1 MKKLIFIFLFL
12 ISQVHAAQTVFT
24 DSTVASCVDPA
35 PTNTGNGSCT
45 TSNPTGFLQTE
56 TFTFTATSGGP
67 TATFT
72 VSGSVSGS
80 HTSITSGGT
89 RAVKTSAG
97 FTKFSIN
104 IADGG
109 TAWVAGD
116 NFTVATTSGTIF
128 RKSNFDLLTVNQ
140 ICSNGCDLSTILNLL
155 TNTAVRFQ
163 DASGGQYV
171 GFVAP
176 SVVNASYSI
185 TLPADAP
192 ASNTFLKYNGTDYVW
207 GTETTSFPLSATDGS
222 VSAPSYSWAS
232 SAGSGEY
239 YISTNTIGMAT
250 GGIRASKVDGS
261 QQWTWGAAST
271 SQRSHNIVK
280 DVNAGDSSQPLYLN
294 IGNSGSQQG
303 TGSIYWGNSSVTGSP
318 AFGMYFI
325 PRLNND
331 SGDYTAG
338 RYEFYKDASANTSKF
353 DLYTYD
359 GSTLRRTLSMAPS
372 STSIF
377 GIVNSVYGTFM
388 SLAANG
394 TNELVTLN
402 NSGAFNTAGAASE
415 LTQGLTGGVLYLSSS
430 PNAGG
435 AAIQLYEGSH
445 ATRPSEIAFRNA
457 GSETAR
463 FYTRDVKF
471 TPSSG
476 TEYSILTGST
486 IYDLNLCADSTGSNG
501 GQVVLFGSSHATQAN
516 TIQINTNN
524 VSALQVDAN
533 QRVDGKPG
541 ASTSQ
546 TTAIGGILNSNS
558 TAVGNVG
565 GGTDD
570 LMTYTLP
577 ANVLNITNDS
587 IHIVAGGTFA
597 ANANSKRL
605 ICLFGSSNIIDSTAL
620 VLNGGSW
627 HLDAWVIR
635 TGASSEKAIATLQ
648 SSNSLLVSTTT
659 YSSLSES
666 LTTTRTI
673 KCTAAAT
680 SDNDITEELSVV
692 EFKPAK

>member
-1 MKKLIFIFLFL
+1 MKKLFFILLFL
-12 ISQVHAAQTVFT
+12 ISQAHAAQTVFT
-24 DSTVASCVDPA
+24 DSTVAACVDPA
-35 PTNTGNGSCT
+35 PSNTGNGSCT

-56 TFTFTATSGGP
+56 IFTFTATTGGP

-116 NFTVATTSGTIF
+116 NFTVATVSGTIF
-128 RKSNFDLLTVNQ
+128 KKSNFDLLTLNQ
-140 ICSNGCDLSTILNLL
+140 ICSNGCDSSTILNLL

-163 DASGGQYV
+163 DAAGGQYV

-176 SVVNASYSI
+176 SVVNDSYSI
-185 TLPADAP
+185 TLPSDAP
-192 ASNTFLKYNGTDYVW
+192 TSNTFLKYDGANYVW
-207 GTETTSFPLSATDGS
+207 GTETTNFPLLATDGS
-222 VSAPSYSWAS
+222 ASAPSYSFTNNSNLGWYRSATNTMAAA
-232 SAGSGEY
+232 SAGIKS
-239 YISTNTIGMAT
+239 AQ
-250 GGIRASKVDGS
+250 VDGS
-261 QQWTWGAAST
+261 QQWSFGSSSSSARTHSFY
-271 SQRSHNIVK
+271 K
-280 DVNAGDSSQPLYLN
+280 DVNAGDSTQPVILQ
-294 IGNSGSQQG
+294 IGNSGSNQG
-303 TGSIYWGNSSVTGSP
+303 TSSLK
-318 AFGMYFI
+318 FY
-325 PRLNND
+325 ND
-331 SGDYTAG
+331 S
-338 RYEFYKDASANTSKF
+338 ASNGSYLEILHEPRNTANTSTFSAARLQLVKESGTDAGAF
-353 DLYTYD
+353 VIAAHDGTSLKTIDRHYYRSGRPAISLNYASEKSAISEVGQAKTDQGLAIKGYIHSDASSIYLYGDTHATKANLVEIY
-359 GSTLRRTLSMAPS
+359 S
-372 STSIF
+372 
-377 GIVNSVYGTFM
+377 
-388 SLAANG
+388 NG
-394 TNELVTLN
+394 TASQTISQN
-402 NSGAFNTAGAASE
+402 NT
-415 LTQGLTGGVLYLSSS
+415 
-430 PNAGG
+430 
-435 AAIQLYEGSH
+435 
-445 ATRPSEIAFRNA
+445 
-457 GSETAR
+457 
-463 FYTRDVKF
+463 KF
-471 TPSSG
+471 TVGSG
-476 TEYSILTGST
+476 TEYGLFNGAST
-486 IYDLNLCADSTGSNG
+486 QSMNISADSNGASG
-501 GQVVLFGSSHATQAN
+501 GQIVLFGSSHGSTPN
-516 TIQINTNN
+516 TIQINTAN
-524 VSALQVDAN
+524 VGAISIDAN
-533 QRVDGKPG
+533 QRAYGKAG

-546 TTAIGGILNSNS
+546 TTAIGGVLNSQS

-587 IHIVAGGTFA
+587 LHIVAGGTFA

-605 ICLFGSSNIIDSTAL
+605 ICLFGSSNMIDSTAL

-635 TGASSEKAIATLQ
+635 TGASAEKVIATLQ

-680 SDNDITEELSVV
+680 SDNDITEELSLV